1 MGKRIAQAF
10 SWCFHPLLM
19 PTIGI
24 MIMMFT
30 DSYVS
35 FIPFQAKKMMILLT
49 AIGTFVLPA
58 LLIPL
63 FIMQGKISNIELDE
77 RKERI
82 YPLALISIFYLLTF
96 ILFLRIPVFSLV
108 HAFMLGVL
116 LSVAAAFF
124 ISLKWKISTH
134 MIGIGGIAALVLVLS
149 FKLDL
154 HLIYPLIGVII
165 AAGIIGSS
173 RIYLDAHTEGEV
185 YGGFAVGFAV
195 VMGSLVGY

>member
-1 MGKRIAQAF
+1 MIKRIAQIL

-49 AIGTFVLPA
+49 AIGTLILPA
-58 LLIPL
+58 LMIPL

-82 YPLALISIFYLLTF
+82 YPLALTSIFYLLTF

-108 HAFMLGVL
+108 HSFMLGTL
-116 LSVAAAFF
+116 LSVVAAFI
-124 ISLKWKISTH
+124 ISMKWKISTH
-134 MIGIGGIAALVLVLS
+134 MMGIGGLAALVLVLS

-165 AAGIIGSS
+165 AAGLTGSS
-173 RIYLDAHTEGEV
+173 RIYLEAHTEEQV
-185 YGGFAVGFAV
+185 YIGFGAGFLIVLA
-195 VMGSLVGY
+195 GLLGY

>member
-1 MGKRIAQAF
+1 
-10 SWCFHPLLM
+10 M

-49 AIGTFVLPA
+49 AIGTFILPA

-134 MIGIGGIAALVLVLS
+134 MMGIGGIAALVLVLS

-154 HLIYPLIGVII
+154 HLIYPLTGVLI

-185 YGGFAVGFAV
+185 YGGFAVGFVV
-195 VMGSLVGY
+195 VMGCLVGY

>member
-1 MGKRIAQAF
+1 MLKRIAQVF
-10 SWCFHPLLM
+10 SWSFHPLLM

-49 AIGTFVLPA
+49 AIGTFILPA
-58 LLIPL
+58 LMIPL
-63 FIMQGKISNIELDE
+63 FLLQGKISNIELDE

-82 YPLALISIFYLLTF
+82 YPLALTSIFYLLTF

-108 HAFMLGVL
+108 HSFILGVL
-116 LSVAAAFF
+116 LSVVAAFL
-124 ISLKWKISTH
+124 ISLRWKISTH
-134 MIGIGGIAALVLVLS
+134 MIGIGGLVALVLVLS

-154 HLIYPLIGVII
+154 HLIYPLIGVLI
-165 AAGIIGSS
+165 AAGITGSS
-173 RIYLDAHTEGEV
+173 RIYLEAHTEGQV
-185 YGGFAVGFAV
+185 YAGFLTGFLIVLGG
-195 VMGSLVGY
+195 LLGY